1 MCILAHIFRNL
12 KYLPNN
18 SDTAC
23 FSIIIKITSRPLQV
37 ALAFIFI

>member
-1 MCILAHIFRNL
+1 MWILAHIFRNL

-23 FSIIIKITSRPLQV
+23 FSMIVKLIYSLSRK
-37 ALAFIFI
+37 A